1 VKDQTQAAPK
11 TLPDDSR
18 ERKRSL
24 MKFANISKGLLL
36 GLALLLATSAFA
48 AANQGSMQLQDPVT
62 VSGKQLRP
70 GDYSVK
76 WDGNGPNVELSILKG
91 NKVVATTQ
99 ARLIDLNEKSNH
111 DAAVIQNNGDGSKS
125 LAEIHFSG
133 KKYAL
138 AIGNESASMDGSGSS
153 K

>member
-1 VKDQTQAAPK
+1 
-11 TLPDDSR
+11 
-18 ERKRSL
+18 

-36 GLALLLATSAFA
+36 GLALLLATSALA
-48 AANQGSMQLQDPVT
+48 AANKGSLQLQDPIT
-62 VSGKQLRP
+62 VSGKQLRA
-70 GDYSVK
+70 GEYSVK

-91 NKVVATTQ
+91 NKVVATSP
-99 ARLIDLNEKSNH
+99 ARLIDLNEKSNR
-111 DAAVIQNNGDGSKS
+111 DAVVVQSNGDGSKS

-138 AIGNESASMDGSGSS
+138 ALGNESASMDGSGSS